1 MCLSWRQAHQSCF
14 CLIFWFAHQGVSTH
28 RGGHEINLKGR
39 MRLQAESHLIWLL
52 WNCSSCMARGQCWW
66 FVPPY
71 CGLDRPII
79 FGWIPKKLLSDN
91 LCFRKMSFNDFN
103 NHMAATRSMTTRLKF
118 LALVSKCLQTIDGL
132 SCLSHIHTAF
142 RTFFF
147 LQKNLQLTNTWFLSK
162 PTNYVSISSKP
173 YVNC

>member
-1 MCLSWRQAHQSCF
+1 MC
-14 CLIFWFAHQGVSTH
+14 FWAEGRHIRAAFVWFSGSHTRGVSAH

-39 MRLQAESHLIWLL
+39 MRLKAESQLIWLL
-52 WNCSSCMARGQCWW
+52 WNCSSCVAPGQCWW
-66 FVPPY
+66 FVPLY
-71 CGLDRPII
+71 CGLDRPIT
-79 FGWIPKKLLSDN
+79 FGYIPKKLLSDN
-91 LCFRKMSFNDFN
+91 LCFRKMSFNDFS

-147 LQKNLQLTNTWFLSK
+147 FCKKIYNLSNAWFLSK
-162 PTNYVSISSKP
+162 PTNYVSINP
-173 YVNC
+173 RA